1 MLGCVLL
8 SRGGQNIYILT
19 YFIMQRL
26 KKSFVLMT
34 LIVLTL
40 QVAAVR
46 VSAYAYGPSDVVINE
61 VAWAGTDDSSSDE
74 WIELYN
80 STNQAIDLTGWSI
93 EDDGGASVY
102 TISAGSIPS
111 YGYFLIEDIEEATNV
126 VADALAPLSLANA
139 GDSLVLKDSG
149 DVVIDTVNGSGGAW
163 YAGTSTPKASM
174 ERVDPGGGDSADNFA
189 SAVSSNGAVGRLGT
203 EILGTPGSVNS
214 NYDGGGPAVSMV
226 VPTTVNTGENIVV
239 SVEVDTVSDLYAYG
253 FEINY
258 DPAVLDF
265 VSAVDSGL
273 LGSDSETTAF
283 NYGLENGVEGTLL
296 VGNARLMN
304 PPVGV
309 DSSGTLF
316 ELNFSVVGVD
326 GDSTALTLGGNSY
339 LANSVGDI
347 LASFDSGNVDVGTGA
362 VGVDGVVNLSAMQ
375 GASRYSLELSWGAG
389 ASGADS
395 YIVMRQMVDGNYVV
409 LGEATG
415 LSYVDNYGLLPGET
429 YNYQLI
435 AVKNGVNSVV
445 SNVFGM
451 DDRGILGDLDRSD
464 RIDGRDIE
472 ILARAYGSE
481 YGDEEYDS
489 LCDTTMDGIIDGSDL
504 IDVGANFG
512 ITYP

>member
-1 MLGCVLL
+1 
-8 SRGGQNIYILT
+8 
-19 YFIMQRL
+19 MQRL
-26 KKSFVLMT
+26 KKSFILMT
-34 LIVLTL
+34 LVALAL
-40 QVAAVR
+40 QFSMVR
-46 VSAYAYGPSDVVINE
+46 ISAYAYSAGDVVINE
-61 VAWAGTDDSSSDE
+61 IAWAGTDDNTGDE

-80 STNQAIDLTGWSI
+80 STNQAIDLAGWYI
-93 EDDGGASVY
+93 EDDGGASTY
-102 TISAGSIPS
+102 TISAGSIPA
-111 YGYFLIEDIEEATNV
+111 YGYFLIEDVEEATNV
-126 VADALAPLSLANA
+126 VADALVPLSLANA
-139 GDSLVLKDSG
+139 GDSLVLKDGGS
-149 DVVIDTVNGSGGAW
+149 VVIDTVNSSGGAW

-174 ERVDPGGGDSADNFA
+174 ERIDPGGGDLAGNFA
-189 SAVSSNGAVGRLGT
+189 TAMSSNGAVGRLGT
-203 EILGTPGSVNS
+203 EILGTPRSVNS
-214 NYDGGGPAVSMV
+214 NYDGGGPAVSV
-226 VPTTVNTGENIVV
+226 VAPATVNSGDDVVV
-239 SVEVDTVSDLYAYG
+239 SVEVDSVSDLYAYG

-273 LGSDSETTAF
+273 LGSDSEATAF

-296 VGNARLMN
+296 VGNARLVN
-304 PPVGV
+304 PPTGV
-309 DSSGTLF
+309 DGAGALF
-316 ELNFSVVGVD
+316 ELTFSVVGVD
-326 GDSTALTLGGNSY
+326 GDSTSLTLGGSSY

-347 LASFDSGNVDVGTGA
+347 LASFDGGNVDVGAGA
-362 VGVDGVVNLSAMQ
+362 GGVDGVVNLGVGP
-375 GASRYSLELSWGAG
+375 GASRYSLELSWSAG

-409 LGEATG
+409 LGEVTE
-415 LSYVDNYGLLPGET
+415 LSYVDNYELLPGVT

-445 SNVFGM
+445 SGVSGM

-464 RIDGRDIE
+464 RVDGRDIE

-481 YGDEEYDS
+481 YGDEEYDP